1 MKKYCILFFMLV
13 GTMLLQAQ
21 VRRTPVQRTQTQQ
34 APTVVIKENEPQAV
48 NGHLAFL
55 GIPLVQNRA
64 RIEASLREK
73 GIIKKEDEYGN
84 IRYEGMVY
92 GVKSSVAILGGYQQG
107 ENTEG
112 ISYYEMKNYS
122 KTQARNRVFAYQKAF
137 LNATGGKVV
146 ENDMSYNSDEGG
158 QIEIETTNKG
168 HITIQYGNEDEVN
181 FESNF
186 FVVTVQFREF

>member
-1 MKKYCILFFMLV
+1 MKKLFICFIMLA
-13 GTMLLQAQ
+13 GTMLLHAQ

-34 APTVVIKENEPQAV
+34 TSAIVIKDNEPLLV

-64 RIEASLREK
+64 RIEAQLREK
-73 GIIKKEDEYGN
+73 GITKKEDGYGN

-92 GVKSSVAILGGYQQG
+92 GVKSSIAILGGYQQG

-122 KTQARNRVFAYQKAF
+122 KAQARNRVFAYQKAF
-137 LNATGGKVV
+137 LNATGGKVI
-146 ENDMSYNSDEGG
+146 ENDMSYNSDEGER
-158 QIEIETTNKG
+158 IEIETTNKG
-168 HITIQYGNEDEVN
+168 YITIQYANEDEVN
-181 FESNF
+181 FESSYFN
-186 FVVTVQFREF
+186 VIVMFREN